1 MKEFICYECKTYFNG
16 KKIHKCPECKSSDTG
31 EIVDKKV
38 SSHSYKCVCG
48 TNWEKFSFVGENVYS
63 RCPNCN
69 KNVREICNTGL
80 IMKGDCH
87 TNRVKWRKYAREG
100 MDKDTANEFY
110 KTHIKASKTRIAQ
123 SPYKRMDLTKQGAK
137 ELGMKKVSDS
147 EADKRRA
154 TAKRLGPEI
163 QKRLT
168 RK

>member
-1 MKEFICYECKTYFNG
+1 MKEYICNECKTFFEG
-16 KKIHKCPECKSSDTG
+16 KRIHKCPECKSTDTRLL
-31 EIVDKKV
+31 E
-38 SSHSYKCVCG
+38 SYTKEEG
-48 TNWEKFSFVGENVYS
+48 MPS
-63 RCPNCN
+63 
-69 KNVREICNTGL
+69 IIL
-80 IMKGDCH
+80 KGMDFH
-87 TNRVKWRKYAREG
+87 HNRVKARKWATQG

-123 SPYKRMDLTKQGAK
+123 SPYKRMDLTEQGAK
-137 ELGMKKVSDS
+137 ELGMKRVSDS